1 MLADGFLS
9 NLFFEGS
16 AVTYEYLPF
25 TFAANIGMKVFS
37 LASDAN
43 SKLFITFAPRFCIS
57 LDFTRRNIN
66 NKTHS
71 YL

>member
-25 TFAANIGMKVFS
+25 TFYCKYRYESFFS
-37 LASDAN
+37 RLRRQ
-43 SKLFITFAPRFCIS
+43 LETFYYLCPTFLHIIRFYE
-57 LDFTRRNIN
+57 T
-66 NKTHS
+66 K
-71 YL
+71 Y